1 MNLKYLYLTLD
12 ILFGTIWGFTL
23 VDLLPLLLLSNTN
36 QLFTNLDNSIKL
48 TSAFVGL
55 VYFAVRIYFY
65 YHKSKSEI
73 EYLKQQTKELEIKN
87 IQSEN
92 ANFLFRKEI
101 ESLPTEEYLKSKERL
116 IKKEK

>member
-1 MNLKYLYLTLD
+1 MNLKHLYLTLD

-23 VDLLPLLLLSNTN
+23 VDLLPLILLSNTN
-36 QLFTNLDNSIKL
+36 QLFANLDNSIKVI
-48 TSAFVGL
+48 SALVGL

-87 IQSEN
+87 IQTEN

-101 ESLPTEEYLKSKERL
+101 EGDMSREEFEKSKERL
-116 IKKEK
+116 TKHK